1 MHGFSCLRL
10 CLRDS
15 SMLCVIV
22 SHLFSLLCRIPMC
35 EYAAIYFFARFAIAG
50 VLSCFHF
57 GPSRV
62 LLLWHSGA
70 CLLVNICVHFCWVW
84 SRSKLAG
91 SRGVHMLSFR
101 NAAKRVSKMV
111 APINTPTR
119 SVCLSNLSLLT
130 LGVSVIFISFHFL
143 LFSFLVRVRWYYIL
157 VLIFIVLMTNTAG
170 HVFFFNFILFLNFT

>member
-70 CLLVNICVHFCWVW
+70 CLLVNISWLTCVLVPLAYFGWKRELSVHSCASLSTEVRLWVSQIW
-84 SRSKLAG
+84 GLLNHRDCILQQIIHCHPAEIVQIYKCFALVIKKEPLGNALA
-91 SRGVHMLSFR
+91 
-101 NAAKRVSKMV
+101 N
-111 APINTPTR
+111 PPT
-119 SVCLSNLSLLT
+119 
-130 LGVSVIFISFHFL
+130 
-143 LFSFLVRVRWYYIL
+143 
-157 VLIFIVLMTNTAG
+157 
-170 HVFFFNFILFLNFT
+170 LFLPNVTTTSIVV

>member
-35 EYAAIYFFARFAIAG
+35 EYVAIYFFARFAIAG

-130 LGVSVIFISFHFL
+130 LGIFCHFHFVSFPFIFIPGEGEMILHF
-143 LFSFLVRVRWYYIL
+143 
-157 VLIFIVLMTNTAG
+157 G
-170 HVFFFNFILFLNFT
+170 FNFHRLDD